1 MGKRKALHM
10 GRTQRKEG
18 AAHVYFKFNSQT
30 FERLRAKFQEMC
42 SSSRDEIFRNNDL
55 SIEVASKGSLAAVL
69 CAMKFELC
77 EIKKGLKEQVTMHLY
92 AATTSLMV
100 EGKSGK
106 ILSKPPFR
114 CFADV
119 FLEPLIA
126 QETSD
131 LLEEKS
137 KIERPPVETQNCPIC
152 EKSVAEEEMNNHVDE
167 CLSVKAIEDD
177 SPATG
182 SMLRNGKGYEMST
195 KVKVRRG
202 LELKEEWSDNSNLVK
217 FMERQIKEL
226 EEELE
231 CPVCMEIA
239 TTAPIYKCPED
250 HLICR
255 LLIAHELNPCFTNLF
270 CCRICRPKLSE
281 CPQCRVALKGL
292 SYVKFRGA
300 ERQAGRLLALKKEKL
315 DISK

>member
-1 MGKRKALHM
+1 MGNKKKAYLRSIQSH
-10 GRTQRKEG
+10 RKEG
-18 AAHVYFKFNSQT
+18 AAHVHFKFNSQT
-30 FERLRAKFQEMC
+30 FRRLRATFQEMC
-42 SSSRDEIFRNNDL
+42 SSREDEIFRNKDI
-55 SIEVASKGSLAAVL
+55 SIKLTSKGSLDAAL
-69 CAMKFELC
+69 KFELC
-77 EIKKGLKEQVTMHLY
+77 EIEKGLKGKVTMHLY
-92 AATTSLMV
+92 SGTTSLMV
-100 EGKSGK
+100 QGNSGR
-106 ILSKPPFR
+106 ILNKPPFR
-114 CFADV
+114 CFADIY
-119 FLEPLIA
+119 LEPLIAGEDMALAQRDYA

-131 LLEEKS
+131 LLKELNVRKQQEEK
-137 KIERPPVETQNCPIC
+137 KRMK
-152 EKSVAEEEMNNHVDE
+152 EKQES
-167 CLSVKAIEDD
+167 
-177 SPATG
+177 
-182 SMLRNGKGYEMST
+182 
-195 KVKVRRG
+195 KVK
-202 LELKEEWSDNSNLVK
+202 EWSKVRSCEESNNSNLVK